1 MDDKIGPISLKVDDP
16 YELQIFGD
24 KVIDE
29 VGNQVQKLIDDA
41 YRTAQKILL
50 DNMDIL
56 DAVANALLEREKI
69 TTEEFEEFFK

>member
-1 MDDKIGPISLKVDDP
+1 MDDP